1 MGKLL
6 FVTAT
11 GLDDRTDLGRIADL
25 SARFDVEWGVLLSPG
40 AQDIHNRFPSF
51 STIERVQGLGIRLA
65 AHLCG
70 QHAKQIMKGEFDRTS
85 LPLDGFQRL
94 QVNHLRP
101 VPSMISAIAGPG
113 QTMIA
118 QWRDAS
124 AFPAEDEGVSWLFD
138 KSGGRG
144 IVPASWPTNPGDGV
158 VGFAGGISPANIL
171 DVHRAASAAAPTG
184 FWLDFEG
191 GARTDDWFDLDLVE
205 AALAAIHGHDHHA

>member
-25 SARFDVEWGVLLSPG
+25 SARFDVEWGILLSPG

-51 STIERVQGLGIRLA
+51 ATIERAQALGIRLA

-70 QHAKQIMKGEFDRTS
+70 RHAKQIMKGEFDRTS
-85 LPLDGFQRL
+85 LPLDGFHRI
-94 QVNHLRP
+94 QVNHLKP
-101 VPSMISAIAGPG
+101 VPSMIAAIAGPG
-113 QTMIA
+113 QSMIA
-118 QWRDAS
+118 QWRD
-124 AFPAEDEGVSWLFD
+124 PATFLDEDEGVSRLFD
-138 KSGGRG
+138 TSGGRG
-144 IVPASWPTNPGDGV
+144 LAPVSWPTNPGDAI
-158 VGFAGGISPANIL
+158 VGFAGGISPANI
-171 DVHRAASAAAPTG
+171 AAVRKATSAATQAG

-205 AALAAIHGHDHHA
+205 AALAAVA